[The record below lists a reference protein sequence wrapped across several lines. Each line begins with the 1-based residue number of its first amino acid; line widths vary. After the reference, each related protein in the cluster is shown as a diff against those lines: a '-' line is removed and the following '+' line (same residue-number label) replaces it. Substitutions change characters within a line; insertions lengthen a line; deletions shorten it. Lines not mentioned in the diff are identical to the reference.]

1 MMKRFKDGLL
11 RVLLRKNVYTPKER
25 LETLTMAVKWLYQYT
40 AIDHQCADEG
50 ELKKIL
56 TLFFRSL
63 MDYGYIGRKDWVDLK
78 KIMKKG
84 HERLDIIL
92 NGDTFKISGDEG
104 ELLDLSGTIYEHVM
118 EQRIHN
124 YLTGEKGEA
133 EIAFKV
139 KIPQMEDPQEAE
151 EEDEPVEIENIVG
164 LQFIYWLPQNL
175 DVDPVVIYPVHSF
188 RKYKSGQKDSVPEV
202 KEFSHGD
209 EAHMWVFTIET
220 EDHTEEIAL
229 DLNDPDIVFIEGKHI
244 ARFRN
249 SNLRIR

>member
-1 MMKRFKDGLL
+1 MKHFKDGLL
-11 RVLLRKNVYTPKER
+11 RILLRKNVYTPKER
-25 LETLTMAVKWLYQYT
+25 LETLSMAVKWLYQYT
-40 AIDHQCADEG
+40 ALDHQCDDEE

-84 HERLDIIL
+84 RERLDIIL

-104 ELLDLSGTIYEHVM
+104 ELLELSGTIYEHVM

-139 KIPQMEDPQEAE
+139 KIPQVEDPQDPD

-164 LQFIYWLPQNL
+164 LQFIYWLPQHL
-175 DVDPVVIYPVHSF
+175 DVDPVVIYPVVSF
-188 RKYKSGQKDSVPEV
+188 RKYKGNGKDPVHEV
-202 KEFSHGD
+202 KEFAHGA

-220 EDHTEEIAL
+220 EDNTEEIAL

-244 ARFRN
+244 ARLPN
-249 SNLRIR
+249 SNLRIK